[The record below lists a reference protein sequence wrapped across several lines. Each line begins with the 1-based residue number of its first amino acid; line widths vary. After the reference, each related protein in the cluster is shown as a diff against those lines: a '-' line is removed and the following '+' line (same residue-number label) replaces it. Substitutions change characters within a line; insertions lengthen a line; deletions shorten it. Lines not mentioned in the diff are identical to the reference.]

1 MNKQPASLIDA
12 LPSEPGPVSG
22 EPYINQYTAYP
33 SIPYFE
39 PSHVISVVKPV
50 YQPVQTVG
58 LIPVLTT
65 FIGHIFAP
73 VPKMKSGKSLTV
85 ESTYQNHTY
94 DVGAAPMNGVYTGVK
109 DDYCS

>member
-1 MNKQPASLIDA
+1 MNKQSSTLIDA

-39 PSHVISVVKPV
+39 PSHVLRVVKPV

-58 LIPVLTT
+58 IIPALTT

-73 VPKMKSGKSLTV
+73 VPAMKSQQTLTT
-85 ESTYQNHTY
+85 ENTYQLHTY
-94 DVGAAPMNGVYTGVK
+94 DIGAAPQSGIYTGVK

>member
-1 MNKQPASLIDA
+1 MNKQSATLIDA
-12 LPSEPGPVSG
+12 LPTEPGVVTG

-39 PSHVISVVKPV
+39 PSHVLRVVAPV

-58 LIPVLTT
+58 LIPALTT

-73 VPKMKSGKSLTV
+73 VPMKSKQVLTA
-85 ESTYQNHTY
+85 ENTYQLHTY
-94 DVGAAPMNGVYTGVK
+94 DVGAAPLSGVYTGVK
-109 DDYCS
+109 DDFCS

>member
-1 MNKQPASLIDA
+1 MNKQSSNLIDA
-12 LPSEPGPVSG
+12 LPSQPGPVSG

-39 PSHVISVVKPV
+39 PSHVVRVEKPL
-50 YQPVQTVG
+50 YHPG
-58 LIPVLTT
+58 LTIGIIPTLTT

-73 VPKMKSGKSLTV
+73 VPMKSKEMLTA
-85 ESTYQNHTY
+85 ENTFQQHTY
-94 DVGAAPMNGVYTGVK
+94 DVGAAPLSGIYTGVK